1 MQEEGWADCHTDG
14 LCGKSGSAGG
24 TRKLEGRE
32 GVLEE
37 RGRTARRIGE
47 CGKGEM
53 KALGYMVVKS

>member
-1 MQEEGWADCHTDG
+1 MLGCVG
-14 LCGKSGSAGG
+14 SGSAGG
-24 TRKLEGRE
+24 TRRLEGRE